1 MRMLTATVMAAGLAS
16 LLAVTPAQADEETIE
31 HRTEESTHVKT
42 GGAPVVK
49 ERVIEREAAPAA
61 VEHRTKETVV
71 KKGDHN
77 DDDNDVDVNV
87 DVDKD

>member
-1 MRMLTATVMAAGLAS
+1 MLTATLMAAGLAS
-16 LLAVTPAQADEETIE
+16 VLAVTTPAHADDEVIE
-31 HRTEESTHVKT
+31 HRAEESTHVRT
-42 GGAPVVK
+42 GGAPAVR

-61 VEHRTKETVV
+61 VEHRSKETVV
-71 KKGDHN
+71 KKGDH